1 MSKLIDSF
9 PHDTARD
16 PQVEILNFAEKEFLH
31 SDKKFLIIEAGTGV
45 GKSAIGFSIAR
56 HLATTTMSNSY
67 FLTTQKIL
75 QEQYVDD
82 FSRLG
87 MRSLKSSANYQC
99 TYHKSSSCGESS
111 RQLRNAERGSRF
123 WNNCMMKCPYKN
135 AKSDFIAAHT
145 GVTNFSYFLA
155 ETAYSGKLKH
165 RDLLVID
172 EAHNTELELSR
183 FVEVVVTERFSKH
196 QLKIDMPDL
205 RTQVQAERWV
215 REVYTPKARSHKKH
229 IEKML
234 EKYHGL
240 KEKAGQF
247 SSFAKQFDLLDKHVC
262 KIDRF
267 LQIYDKENWV
277 CNLVPADGR
286 RGRRL
291 EFKPVD
297 VSPYSDEMLF
307 KHGDKVVLMSATI
320 LDKDAFCETL
330 GIDKSNASFISMPSP
345 FPTESRPIVAVP
357 VGKMSSKMID
367 MTLPKMVEMVRKL
380 LAEHPNEKG
389 IIHCHTYKIAN
400 HLKRSL
406 RSNRILVH
414 DSTDRDQILEKHKN
428 SNKPTVLLTP
438 SMTEGVDLKDEYSRF
453 QIICKI
459 PYPYLGDKIVKKRMH
474 KWKWWYSLQTAK
486 SIIQSV
492 GRSVRSEK
500 DFAVTYILDEDWLQ
514 FYRRNKSLFPKD
526 FHECYK
532 SL

>member
-9 PHDTARD
+9 PHDAARD
-16 PQVEILNFAEKEFLH
+16 PQVKILEFAENEFLH
-31 SDKKFLIIEAGTGV
+31 TDKKFLIIEAGTGV
-45 GKSAIGFSIAR
+45 GKSAIGFAIAR
-56 HLATTTMSNSY
+56 HLATTALSNSY

-75 QEQYVDD
+75 QQQYVED
-82 FSRLG
+82 FSKLG
-87 MRSLKSSANYQC
+87 MKSLKSSSNYQC
-99 TYHKSSSCGESS
+99 TFDKSSSCSESS

-123 WNNCMMKCPYKN
+123 WNNCMTRCPYKN
-135 AKSDFIAAHT
+135 AKTDFISAST

-155 ETAYSGKLKH
+155 ETAYAGKLKP

-205 RTQVQAERWV
+205 RTQSQAEKWV
-215 REVYTPKARSHKKH
+215 REIYTPKARSHKKH

-277 CNLVPADGR
+277 CNLVPSDGR
-286 RGRRL
+286 KGRRL

-297 VSPYSDEMLF
+297 VSPYSDDMLF
-307 KHGDKVVLMSATI
+307 QHGGKVVLMSATI

-330 GIDKSNASFISMPSP
+330 GIDKSNALFISVPSP
-345 FPTESRPIVAVP
+345 FPIESRPIVAVP
-357 VGKMSSKMID
+357 VGKMSSKVID
-367 MTLPKMVEMVRKL
+367 MTLPKMVEMVKKL
-380 LAEHPNEKG
+380 LAEHRNEKG

-414 DSTDRDQILEKHKN
+414 DSTDRDQILEKHK
-428 SNKPTVLLTP
+428 SSSKPTVLLTP

-514 FYRRNKSLFPKD
+514 FYRRNKLLFPKD